1 MESCADLKLNYILCH
16 SCLVLVIT
24 SMFLLFV
31 ILKGCLFGWKA
42 YVLFCFVMLGEMAE
56 SKVVV
61 PESVLKKIKREE
73 EWALAKKQEAAAAKK
88 KSVETR
94 KLIFKRAEQYAKE
107 YAEKVIFPLL
117 IKIDSPLLMP
127 GCPNE

>member
-1 MESCADLKLNYILCH
+1 
-16 SCLVLVIT
+16 
-24 SMFLLFV
+24 MF
-31 ILKGCLFGWKA
+31 
-42 YVLFCFVMLGEMAE
+42 FCFVMLGEMAE

-88 KSVETR
+88 KSVENR

-107 YAEKVIFPLL
+107 YAEKV
-117 IKIDSPLLMP
+117 
-127 GCPNE
+127 N